1 MNEES
6 NCITNEGKTAK
17 IEWENDDSD
26 FLQALYSAYKNLFL
40 YLLVNLVKERYI
52 RSVKSYKYLNK
63 LLS

>member
-6 NCITNEGKTAK
+6 NCITKEGKTAK

-40 YLLVNLVKERYI
+40 YLLTWLKKDTYI
-52 RSVKSYKYLNK
+52 
-63 LLS
+63 LLKAINI